1 MTSTTTV
8 LYYGAPMAPVTG
20 VAVGVGVG
28 AVQIINQQQQQQL
41 LPFQYQIRTT
51 MVCTNQR
58 TGDGGCGANFVD

>member
-1 MTSTTTV
+1 
-8 LYYGAPMAPVTG
+8 MAPVTG